1 MGKLYVG
8 QVSPNGQVTIVDE
21 DRLCY
26 LVKNTSRGAD
36 GIWTINKIL
45 LDEFI
50 DELKKNP
57 SLSAEQAR
65 NNLSGKSDIDKF
77 EYGYNSTLLTMAKM
91 AIENESD
98 ALDIPSKSL
107 QQIFYGAPGTG
118 KSYSIAEQI
127 GNDDIVRTT
136 FHPDSDYSTFVGA
149 YKPTTKEVPV
159 RDASG
164 KVIEENGEPI
174 KESRVTY
181 EFVAQSFLR
190 AYVDAWKKYADS
202 KGGTPENVYLVIE
215 EINRG
220 NCAQI
225 FGDLF
230 QLLDRN
236 DSGFSDYPIK
246 ADDDLRR
253 HLKETFDGISISQRA
268 SINSLYRGKD
278 VIQDVLEGKSLLL
291 PNNLFIWASM
301 NTSDQSL
308 FPIDSAFKRR
318 WDWKY
323 MPISNARKGWRIVLG
338 KDEQYDWWDFVEKI
352 NSVIG
357 STTNSEDKKLG
368 YFFCKPHNGEIYP
381 EKFVS
386 KVVFYL
392 WNDVFKD
399 FEFSD
404 PIFND
409 TDGEKLYFDKF
420 YTKNGLNSTVDR
432 KKISIFLNNLGLT
445 SFSAPSGGE
454 DESLAEETSK
464 GEGNG
469 GRLRVVYPDGTVIE
483 HKKSV
488 DTFVEVI
495 NYAGPEQVAAL
506 GLKVSKYPMVSKTK
520 LDSNEGGYQQTQ
532 KELSDGSWLITKLS
546 NPDKLNR
553 LQYISKQLDLNLDIS
568 IV

>member
-1 MGKLYVG
+1 MGKLHVG
-8 QVSPNGQVTIVDE
+8 QVSPNGQVIIIDE

-26 LVKNTSRGAD
+26 LVKNTNKGAV
-36 GIWTINKIL
+36 GIRTINKIL

-57 SLSAEQAR
+57 KLSAEQAR

-98 ALDIPSKSL
+98 VLDVPRKSL

-118 KSYSIAEQI
+118 KSYSIAELI
-127 GNDDIVRTT
+127 GDNDIVRTT

-164 KVIEENGEPI
+164 HVIEENGEPI
-174 KESRVTY
+174 KESRVIY
-181 EFVAQSFLR
+181 EFVAQSFLH
-190 AYVDAWKKYADS
+190 AYVDAWKKYAAS
-202 KGGTPENVYLVIE
+202 NGETPAGEYLVIE

-246 ADDDLRR
+246 ADDDMTRY
-253 HLKETFDGISISQRA
+253 LKKIFDGISISQRD
-268 SINSLYRGKD
+268 SINALYRGRD
-278 VIQDVLEGKSLLL
+278 VIQEVLEGKSLLL

-338 KDEQYDWWDFVEKI
+338 REEQYDWWEFVEKI
-352 NSVIG
+352 NNVIG

-368 YFFCKPHNGEIYP
+368 YFFCKPHNGEITP

-386 KVVFYL
+386 KVIFYL

-409 TDGEKLYFDKF
+409 EDGEKLYFDKF
-420 YTKNGLNSTVDR
+420 YTKSGLDSVVVR
-432 KKISIFLNNLGLT
+432 KKISVFLNNLGLT
-445 SFSAPSGGE
+445 LFSSPTADN
-454 DESLAEETSK
+454 DETLADETSK

-469 GRLRVVYPDGTVIE
+469 GRLRVVFPDGTVIE
-483 HKKSV
+483 NKKSV
-488 DTFVEVI
+488 DTFVQVI
-495 NYAGPEQVAAL
+495 DYAGPERVASL

-520 LDSNEGGYQQTQ
+520 LDNNEGGYQQSQ

-553 LQYISKQLDLNLDIS
+553 LQNISKQLDLDLEIR